1 MFTDRPASQSIFCA
15 FLFLGCVSFF
25 CGCTPAGPRAVLKG
39 EQLLGQ
45 GRVEEAVKRL
55 EEAVGL
61 LPEEARAWNL
71 LGVAYHRAG
80 RLDEAEGAYRGAL
93 ERDRDLA
100 VARYNLGN
108 LLLERGDAARAAL
121 ELATFTGLQVNSFE
135 GWLKLGEAQL
145 QTGQPAEAERS
156 FVRAY
161 KIDTNSAAALNGMG
175 LSLVQRQRYTEA
187 WKYFSGAVHRDP
199 VYAAAWFNAGVLAQ
213 THLRQTNLAIQAFER
228 YLALTN
234 APKRLEVEGL
244 LAGLRPLTNRVEAA
258 LSTNEVELA
267 AGDGSEEAEVVSE
280 VGVGDR
286 EAVAQPGLGLGGRTG
301 EVARVEG
308 GKPEVRTE
316 EQPVVERVETNRVA
330 EVKESEKPVV
340 VEREVASVEPKPPV
354 VKPAPR
360 PQPKAEPPPVVKPVE
375 KPVEKPEPV
384 RPPASVDIPAFLAA
398 YDGPRYP
405 YYAYRQAKEGNRP
418 EAIRLL
424 NLGIN
429 DQRGLRTRAALE
441 SYRKAVEL
449 DPSLFETHYNQG
461 VASFELGI
469 LDEAMRAYERALS
482 VNPDSVPGRFNFAM
496 TLQKSGYVLDAA
508 AQLHYLAEV
517 HPEETRVH
525 MALGNLYADVFRDYV
540 RAKAAYLKV
549 LELEPE
555 HPNGTSLRFWI
566 EAH

>member
-1 MFTDRPASQSIFCA
+1 
-15 FLFLGCVSFF
+15 
-25 CGCTPAGPRAVLKG
+25 
-39 EQLLGQ
+39 
-45 GRVEEAVKRL
+45 
-55 EEAVGL
+55 
-61 LPEEARAWNL
+61 
-71 LGVAYHRAG
+71 
-80 RLDEAEGAYRGAL
+80 
-93 ERDRDLA
+93 
-100 VARYNLGN
+100 
-108 LLLERGDAARAAL
+108 
-121 ELATFTGLQVNSFE
+121 
-135 GWLKLGEAQL
+135 LKLGEAQL
-145 QTGQPAEAERS
+145 QAGQPAEAEGS

-199 VYAAAWFNAGVLAQ
+199 AFAVAWFNAGVLAQ
-213 THLRQTNLAIQAFER
+213 AHLRQTNLAIQAFER

-244 LAGLRPLTNRVEAA
+244 LAGLRPPTNRGLEGALTNVVEVAEVGRGEGVEAA
-258 LSTNEVELA
+258 VEVE
-267 AGDGSEEAEVVSE
+267 DTVSDLVE
-280 VGVGDR
+280 KVETGV
-286 EAVAQPGLGLGGRTG
+286 AGRTG
-301 EVARVEG
+301 EVANVVGDNPVERPEREMGTNRVE
-308 GKPEVRTE
+308 E
-316 EQPVVERVETNRVA
+316 VVERA
-330 EVKESEKPVV
+330 KPAV
-340 VEREVASVEPKPPV
+340 VEREVARVEPKQPV
-354 VKPAPR
+354 VKPAPKPKVEPE
-360 PQPKAEPPPVVKPVE
+360 PQPKPAPAPVVKPV
-375 KPVEKPEPV
+375 VKPEPV
-384 RPPASVDIPAFLAA
+384 RPPAAVDIPASLVS

-405 YYAYRQAKEGNRP
+405 YYAYRQAREGDRA

-424 NLGIN
+424 NVGIN

-441 SYRKAVEL
+441 NYRKAVEL

-496 TLQKSGYVLDAA
+496 TLQKSGYVVDGA
-508 AQLHYLAEV
+508 AQLLYLAGV

-525 MALGNLYADVFRDYV
+525 MALGNLYADVFRDYE
-540 RAKAAYLKV
+540 RAKACYLRV